1 MQDTPFSDSPYA
13 DWFAALDEECEERG
27 YFQPLGANHSS
38 VFTDEGT
45 TLLVTFETLAQID
58 PSNDDAEPLGFT
70 LVAENGWSHLGIIAH
85 SDTWF
90 RDPAVYGYFD
100 RLVDD
105 GFFEDFDNVVFY
117 GEGMCGYAAAA
128 FSVAAPGATI
138 IAIQP
143 QATLDPTIT
152 EWDKRFTDK
161 RRSCFTDRYG
171 FAPDMLEAADRAFV
185 FYDPEVTMD
194 AIHAS
199 FFARPHVD
207 LIRMR
212 FFGGKLATSLISL
225 GIRDQ
230 IINLAGD
237 GKLTGVEIHKLL
249 RARRGN
255 GGYLR
260 GLANA
265 LSDRNSHRLLATL
278 CATVTNRMTAPRF
291 KRRLVALREDGI
303 LPLGETPEGQDDSP
317 EMVL

>member
-1 MQDTPFSDSPYA
+1 MQDTPFSDSPHA
-13 DWFAALDEECEERG
+13 DWFAALDEECDERG
-27 YFQPLGANHSS
+27 YFQPLGAEHSS

-58 PSNDDAEPLGFT
+58 PSKDDAKPLGFT

-117 GEGMCGYAAAA
+117 GEGMCAYAAAA
-128 FSVAAPGATI
+128 FSVAAPGATV

-143 QATLDPTIT
+143 QATLDPRIT
-152 EWDKRFTDK
+152 EWDKRFADK

-199 FFARPHVD
+199 LFARPHVD

-212 FFGGKLATSLISL
+212 FFGGKLTESLIAL
-225 GIRDQ
+225 GIRDE
-230 IINLAGD
+230 IINLAGE
-237 GKLTGVEIHKLL
+237 GTLTTTAIHDLL
-249 RARRGN
+249 RARRSN
-255 GGYLR
+255 SEYLR
-260 GLANA
+260 SLAAA
-265 LSDRNSHRLLATL
+265 LSDRNRHRLLATL
-278 CATVTNRMTAPRF
+278 CTAVVGRMHAPRF
-291 KRRLVALREDGI
+291 KRRLTALRADGVR
-303 LPLGETPEGQDDSP
+303 PLGEEQEDKTPEL
-317 EMVL
+317 VL